1 MAEDAETKT
10 NFFPEIGK
18 VVDETAKQPES
29 EVVETNA
36 TADDEDRA
44 VQEIESLCMKC
55 YKQVR
60 PFHFAIT

>member
-1 MAEDAETKT
+1 MAESTETKP

-18 VVDETAKQPES
+18 VVDEADKRPES
-29 EVVETNA
+29 EDVEQKA
-36 TADDEDRA
+36 AADDEDRP

-60 PFHFAIT
+60 FFHLAIA